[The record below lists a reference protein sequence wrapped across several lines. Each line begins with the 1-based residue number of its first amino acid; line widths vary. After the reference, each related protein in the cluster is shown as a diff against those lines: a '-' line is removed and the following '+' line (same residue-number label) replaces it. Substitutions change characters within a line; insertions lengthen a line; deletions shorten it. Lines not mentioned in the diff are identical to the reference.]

1 MTDSQPPQPDLD
13 AWVGREESTA
23 DVASVRS
30 VVGLSAVLDTEPV
43 TTEPGVTPLFPLGH
57 FLQFTPT
64 ARMSE
69 LGADGHPLLGG
80 FMPPIDLPRRMWAGS
95 KITFAQPI
103 LTGQQLERTTRID
116 SITPKSGSTGN
127 LCFVVLAHEVLADG
141 VLALTEHQT
150 LVYREAVTVDPLAGS
165 PQRPPRLDGGAPDG
179 WDWVREE
186 RPTETTLFR
195 YSALTFNTHRIHYDL
210 PYATEVEGYPGL
222 VVHGPL
228 LATYLMNAF
237 MLEHDG
243 VEVKSFEFSA
253 RAPLFVNEL
262 VHLVGRAVGDG
273 VEELAMIG
281 PDEKPTVTARI
292 EFTTSGHPQR

>member
-1 MTDSQPPQPDLD
+1 MTDSLPPQPDLND
-13 AWVGREESTA
+13 WVGRQESTR
-23 DVASVRS
+23 DVATARS
-30 VVGLSAVLDTEPV
+30 VIGLSAVLDAELAVP
-43 TTEPGVTPLFPLGH
+43 EPGVTPLFPLGH

-69 LGADGHPLLGG
+69 LGADGHPMLGG

-103 LTGQQLERTTRID
+103 LTGQQLERTTRIE

-127 LCFVVLAHEVLADG
+127 LCFVVLVHEVLADG
-141 VLALTEHQT
+141 ILSLTEQQT
-150 LVYREAVTVDPLAGS
+150 LVYREAVSIDPLAGS
-165 PQRPPRLDGGAPDG
+165 PQLPARPDGSAPDG
-179 WDWVREE
+179 WDWVRSE

-210 PYATEVEGYPGL
+210 PYATDIEGYPGL

-237 MLEHDG
+237 MLEHTG
-243 VEVKSFEFSA
+243 VAVKSFEFSA

-262 VHLVGRAVGDG
+262 VHLVGRAFGDG
-273 VEELAMIG
+273 GEELAVIG
-281 PDEKPTVTARI
+281 PDGKPTMTARI
-292 EFTTSGHPQR
+292 EFTTSDS

>member
-1 MTDSQPPQPDLD
+1 MTDSLPPQPDLND
-13 AWVGREESTA
+13 WVGRQESTG
-23 DVASVRS
+23 DVATARS
-30 VVGLSAVLDTEPV
+30 VIGLSAVLDADLAFPEH
-43 TTEPGVTPLFPLGH
+43 GVTPLFPLGH

-69 LGADGHPLLGG
+69 LGADGHPILGG

-103 LTGQQLERTTRID
+103 LTGQQLERTTRIE

-127 LCFVVLAHEVLADG
+127 LCFVVLVHEVHADG
-141 VLALTEHQT
+141 ILALTEQQT
-150 LVYREAVTVDPLAGS
+150 LVYREAVSIDPLAGS
-165 PQRPPRLDGGAPDG
+165 PQLPARPDSSAPDG
-179 WDWVREE
+179 WDWVRSE

-210 PYATEVEGYPGL
+210 PYATDVEGYPGL

-237 MLEHDG
+237 MLEHTG
-243 VEVKSFEFSA
+243 VAVKSFEFSA
-253 RAPLFVNEL
+253 RAPLFANEL
-262 VHLVGRAVGDG
+262 VHLVGRKTGEG
-273 VEELAMIG
+273 VEELAVVG
-281 PDEKPTVTARI
+281 PTGKPTMTARV
-292 EFTTSGHPQR
+292 EFAGSEPQE